1 MIDMSMPHASEVDSN
16 KIDDVNKE
24 SEDKDIDHTISQN
37 EQIVA
42 KFMGKNNRI
51 SCYVEQIK
59 NADDKS
65 ILEVQF
71 YKAVE
76 TNSPLKLKPLN
87 SSVETAECEQII

>member
-1 MIDMSMPHASEVDSN
+1 
-16 KIDDVNKE
+16 
-24 SEDKDIDHTISQN
+24 
-37 EQIVA
+37 
-42 KFMGKNNRI
+42 MGKNNRI

-87 SSVETAECEQII
+87 CSVEIVECEQII

>member
-1 MIDMSMPHASEVDSN
+1 MIDMSMSHASEVDRN

-24 SEDKDIDHTISQN
+24 SEGKDIDHTISQN
-37 EQIVA
+37 EWIVA